1 MLPSSELLTMT
12 TNTSALGKTTK
23 HKVLIVDDHPI
34 VRHGLGEL
42 ISRQDDLQMCGEAEN
57 AAEAL
62 RQVETNRPDVAV
74 IDISLN
80 DDNGIELVEQIRAL
94 YPEVKMLVSSMH
106 DEKTFA
112 GRAMRAGA
120 LGYINKRESIRKVI
134 DAVRQVLRGEIYLS
148 PQMAKTLLHRAAV
161 GEPLDHNP
169 TDTLSNRELE
179 VFQMI
184 GQGMNT
190 QQIARKLELSPR
202 TIETH
207 RKNIKTKFNLQN
219 GSQLSRAAFQW
230 VQENH

>member
-1 MLPSSELLTMT
+1 MT
-12 TNTSALGKTTK
+12 ASTPTGARTGK

-42 ISRQDDLQMCGEAEN
+42 IARQPDLEMCGEAAD

-74 IDISLN
+74 VDISLD

-120 LGYINKRESIRKVI
+120 LGYINKRESIRKVV

-161 GEPLDHNP
+161 GEPLDHDP
-169 TDTLSNRELE
+169 IDTLSNRELE
-179 VFQMI
+179 VFEMI
-184 GQGMNT
+184 GQGLNT
-190 QQIARKLELSPR
+190 QQIARKLRLSPR
-202 TIETH
+202 TIESH
-207 RKNIKTKFNLQN
+207 RKNIKTKLNLPN
-219 GSQLSRAAFQW
+219 SAQLSRSAFQW

>member
-1 MLPSSELLTMT
+1 MTSSI
-12 TNTSALGKTTK
+12 SDSGKIIK

-42 ISRQDDLQMCGEAEN
+42 IARQDDLRMCGEAED

-62 RQVETNRPDVAV
+62 RQVEANRPDVAV

-80 DDNGIELVEQIRAL
+80 DDNGIELVENIRAL

-120 LGYINKRESIRKVI
+120 LGYINKRESIRKVV
-134 DAVRQVLRGEIYLS
+134 DAVRQVLRGEVYLS
-148 PQMAKTLLHRAAV
+148 PEMAKTLLHRAAV
-161 GEPLDHNP
+161 GEPLDHDP
-169 TDTLSNRELE
+169 VETLSNRELE
-179 VFQMI
+179 VFEMI

-190 QQIARKLELSPR
+190 QEIARRLKLSPR

-207 RKNIKTKFNLQN
+207 RKNIKTKLNLQN
-219 GSQLSRAAFQW
+219 SAQLSRTAFQW
-230 VQENH
+230 VQER

>member
-1 MLPSSELLTMT
+1 MS
-12 TNTSALGKTTK
+12 K

-42 ISRQDDLQMCGEAEN
+42 IARQPDLETSGEA
-57 AAEAL
+57 ADVSEAL
-62 RQVETNRPDVAV
+62 RQVEADRPDVAV

-80 DDNGIELVEQIRAL
+80 GESGLELIEQIKAL

-112 GRAMRAGA
+112 GRALRAGA
-120 LGYINKRESIRKVI
+120 MGYINKRESIRKVI

-148 PQMAKTLLHRAAV
+148 PQMASQLLYRAAV
-161 GEPLDHNP
+161 GKPLDQDP
-169 TDTLSNRELE
+169 IETLSNRELE
-179 VFQMI
+179 IFEMI

-190 QQIARKLELSPR
+190 QQIAQKLGLSPR

-207 RKNIKTKFNLQN
+207 RKKIKTKLNLQN
-219 GSQLSRAAFQW
+219 SAQLSRNAFQW
-230 VQENH
+230 VQENP

>member
-1 MLPSSELLTMT
+1 MT
-12 TNTSALGKTTK
+12 ASTPTGARTGK

-42 ISRQDDLQMCGEAEN
+42 IARQPDLEMCGEAAD

-74 IDISLN
+74 VDISLG
-80 DDNGIELVEQIRAL
+80 DDNGIELVERIRAL

-120 LGYINKRESIRKVI
+120 LGYINKRESIRKVV

-161 GEPLDHNP
+161 GEPLDHDP
-169 TDTLSNRELE
+169 IDTLSNRELE
-179 VFQMI
+179 VFEMI
-184 GQGMNT
+184 GQGIST
-190 QQIARKLELSPR
+190 QQIARKLRLSPR
-202 TIETH
+202 TIESH
-207 RKNIKTKFNLQN
+207 RKNIKTKLNLPN
-219 GSQLSRAAFQW
+219 SAQLSRSAFQW